1 MIQFNVYSRPHC
13 MACKMTNNVLQSLH
27 QNINHVVLEDSNP
40 KTASLIEKLKTQYH
54 VRQMPFVQVV
64 QNDQIKDTWSGF
76 HPDKIKQWSKLQKE
90 AI

>member
-1 MIQFNVYSRPHC
+1 

-27 QNINHVVLEDSNP
+27 QTINHVVLEDSNP
-40 KTASLIEKLKTQYH
+40 KTAPLIEKLKTKYH

-64 QNDQIKDTWSGF
+64 QNDQVKDTWSGF

-90 AI
+90 AM

>member
-1 MIQFNVYSRPHC
+1 
-13 MACKMTNNVLQSLH
+13 MACKMTNNILQSLH
-27 QNINHVVLEDSNP
+27 QSINHVVLEDSNP
-40 KTASLIEKLKTQYH
+40 KTAPLIEKLKTKYH

-90 AI
+90 AM

>member
-1 MIQFNVYSRPHC
+1 
-13 MACKMTNNVLQSLH
+13 MTKKVLQRL
-27 QNINHVVLEDSNP
+27 QKNIYHVVLEDSNP
-40 KTASLIEKLKTQYH
+40 NTAPLIEKLKTQYH

-90 AI
+90 AM